1 MSSNNAP
8 SGSRRNMPQRED
20 SFVHVNAPSGSRR
33 QEREDSF
40 VVIEPSE
47 NVPTDYHRQERDVS
61 QLGNSFNKLN
71 IAQTYNTPLY
81 MTAAGNRY
89 LARKVNSLN
98 DATKEHIAK
107 MFMERPHQETKEYLI
122 KQGLFESTLCD
133 EDFGA
138 FIKCLL
144 PPSYGFNQHI

>member
-1 MSSNNAP
+1 MPTNKLP
-8 SGSRRNMPQRED
+8 SGSRRQQRDD

-33 QEREDSF
+33 EDSF
-40 VVIEPSE
+40 VVIDSSA
-47 NVPTDYHRQERDVS
+47 NVPSDYHRQNQAIA
-61 QLGNSFNKLN
+61 QLGNSFNQLN
-71 IAQTYNTPLY
+71 IDQTYHTPLY

-89 LARKVNSLN
+89 LAGKVNSLS
-98 DATKEHIAK
+98 DTMKAHIAK

-122 KQGLFESTLCD
+122 KQGFFKSALCD

-144 PPSYGFNQHI
+144 PDTYGFNQHI